1 MSSRPFLLCHSGLRA
16 GIQVNNKATP
26 TAPDVRAPRR
36 SGTPTFGS
44 PPNQTPQR
52 PVTPV
57 IIQIPITYRATNVA
71 ILLRTLFILANNAGR
86 TTRQAAFVRT
96 GLAFGVILDTVHLA
110 IITWL

>member
-26 TAPDVRAPRR
+26 TAPDVRAH
-36 SGTPTFGS
+36 PTFGS
-44 PPNQTPQR
+44 PPNQTTQR

-71 ILLRTLFILANNAGR
+71 ILLRTLFILTNNAGR

-96 GLAFGVILDTVHLA
+96 GLTFLVILDTVHLT
-110 IITWL
+110 IITRL